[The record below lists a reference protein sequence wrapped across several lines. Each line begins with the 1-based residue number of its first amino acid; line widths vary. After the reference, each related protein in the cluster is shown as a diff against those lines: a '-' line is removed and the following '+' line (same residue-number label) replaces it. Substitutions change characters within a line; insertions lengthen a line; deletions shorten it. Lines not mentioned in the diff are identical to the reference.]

1 MSADYTVRRSA
12 RARYVRLRLERDGQL
27 EVVLPN
33 GASEADAERAVRELA
48 PWVNRRRAQ
57 LESAREALA
66 VDPGTVPYLDD
77 RLAIVA
83 EPGRSRVVRRGDEL
97 VVPDDPQ
104 AGVAVERWFR
114 RQARSEAAPR
124 LEAAAAAFGAVAGAL
139 SIRDQRS
146 RWGSCSSS
154 GAVSLNWR
162 LMLAPEAVF
171 QYVIW
176 HEACHLVVADHSPRF
191 WSLLESRLPDYRQ
204 PRDWL
209 RRYGTA
215 LSLPPLPR

>member
-1 MSADYTVRRSA
+1 MSVAYTVRRSS
-12 RARYVRLRLERDGQL
+12 RARYVRLRVERDGQL
-27 EVVLPN
+27 EVVLPA
-33 GASEADAERAVRELA
+33 GATQADAERAVRELA
-48 PWVNRRRAQ
+48 PWVDRRLAQ
-57 LESAREALA
+57 LERAREALA
-66 VDPGTVPYLDD
+66 VEPGTVPYLGG
-77 RLAIVA
+77 RLKIVA
-83 EPGRSRVVRRGDEL
+83 ESDRKRVLRRGDEL
-97 VVPDDPQ
+97 IVPDDPN
-104 AGVAVERWFR
+104 AGAAVERWYR
-114 RQARSEAAPR
+114 RQARAEGAPR
-124 LEAAAAAFGAVAGAL
+124 LAAAAAAFGAAAGAL

-146 RWGSCSSS
+146 RWGSCSSR

-171 QYVIW
+171 DYVIW

-191 WSLLESRLPDYRQ
+191 WSLLESRLPGYRE